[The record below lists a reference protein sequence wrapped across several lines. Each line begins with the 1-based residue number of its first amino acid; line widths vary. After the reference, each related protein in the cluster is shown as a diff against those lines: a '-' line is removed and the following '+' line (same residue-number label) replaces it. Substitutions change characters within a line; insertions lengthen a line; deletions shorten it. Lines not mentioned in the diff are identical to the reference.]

1 MWERKCDCEFC
12 NKIPVLS
19 DDDLTD
25 YENGQSVGS
34 LVQGIINKVENAAF
48 GIKQA
53 EENLDALS
61 SMKNAMDN
69 LEALFGFDA
78 ETKSIEEDTIE
89 NVREIDKTDRNGFY
103 EVFRYSFKNYLATKA
118 GKIEIKYCPVCGN
131 ELK

>member
-1 MWERKCDCEFC
+1 MKMWERKCDCEFC

-19 DDDLTD
+19 DDDMTD

-34 LVQGIINKVENAAF
+34 LVQGIINKAENAAF
-48 GIKQA
+48 GIKQV

-103 EVFRYSFKNYLATKA
+103 EVFRHSFKNYLAIKA
-118 GKIEIKYCPVCGN
+118 GKVEIK
-131 ELK
+131 